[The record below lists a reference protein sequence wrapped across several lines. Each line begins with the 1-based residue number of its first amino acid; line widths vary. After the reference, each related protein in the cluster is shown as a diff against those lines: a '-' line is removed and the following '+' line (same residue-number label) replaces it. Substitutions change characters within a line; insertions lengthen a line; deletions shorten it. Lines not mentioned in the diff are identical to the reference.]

1 MSSSELRE
9 LFEACKTGD
18 LIKVKKLLTQQNVN
32 EIGESQGRNDGLKDG
47 LTICVYFRHCGST
60 LDCLALR
67 QRVRQE
73 RCCRTSASK
82 RCQHRGQG
90 RRRLEPS
97 SQVSQPLNARVRVNN
112 FLFSRSA
119 CSFGHSEVVSILL
132 EAGAN
137 PNAVD
142 NWNYTPLHEAVSK
155 GKIDVCLALLQHG
168 ANAELRN
175 SENKTPLDLA
185 DANTKPILTGEYRKD
200 ELLEA
205 ARLGDEQRLLELLNP
220 LNVNCHASD
229 GRRST
234 PLHLASGFNR
244 IRIVQILLQHGAD
257 VHAKDKGG
265 LVPLHNSSSYGHLEV
280 SQLLIKAGAN
290 VNASGETI
298 SS

>member
-1 MSSSELRE
+1 M
-9 LFEACKTGD
+9 
-18 LIKVKKLLTQQNVN
+18 
-32 EIGESQGRNDGLKDG
+32 
-47 LTICVYFRHCGST
+47 
-60 LDCLALR
+60 
-67 QRVRQE
+67 
-73 RCCRTSASK
+73 
-82 RCQHRGQG
+82 
-90 RRRLEPS
+90 
-97 SQVSQPLNARVRVNN
+97 
-112 FLFSRSA
+112 
-119 CSFGHSEVVSILL
+119 
-132 EAGAN
+132 
-137 PNAVD
+137 
-142 NWNYTPLHEAVSK
+142 
-155 GKIDVCLALLQHG
+155 CLALLQHG

-220 LNVNCHASD
+220 LNVNTHASD

-298 SS
+298 RPRLRHRRPELDYFLDLWSFTPLHEAASKSRIEVCSLLISEGADINFLNCHNKSPLDSAPRELQERMTCELLELFPRSGFEVSQFFRRVQRHLFDRRLSSM